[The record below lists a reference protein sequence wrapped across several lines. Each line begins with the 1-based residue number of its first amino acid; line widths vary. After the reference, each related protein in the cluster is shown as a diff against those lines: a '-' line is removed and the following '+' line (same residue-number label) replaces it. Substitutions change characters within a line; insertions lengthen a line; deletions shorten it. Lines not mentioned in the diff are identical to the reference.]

1 MFIFFTRILL
11 VFLIPVTI
19 FSQENIV
26 STDSITQKQKY
37 GLRIGLDVNKLVN
50 SSISNIYDGFELNAD
65 YRISNKLYIASEI
78 GLIDNTEDEEH
89 LNFTTKGTYIKSGI
103 DYNMYT
109 NWLDMQNMIFAG
121 FRIGY
126 SDFDQTINNYTIYD
140 TNNQIW
146 GQSFI
151 NIPIKNEDLS
161 SLWVELIIGV
171 KAEIFNNLF
180 LGFNLEV
187 KKMINSEIKNNIQN
201 MYVPGFNKTFE
212 GSSFGV
218 GFGYKLSYLIP
229 IVKK

>member
-1 MFIFFTRILL
+1 MLIFFTRILL

-37 GLRIGLDVNKLVN
+37 GLRIGFDINKLVN
-50 SSISNIYDGFELNAD
+50 SSVNNNYDGFELNAD

-78 GLIDNTEDEEH
+78 GFIDNTEEEEY

-151 NIPIKNEDLS
+151 NTPINNKDLS

>member
-1 MFIFFTRILL
+1 MLIFFTRILL

-26 STDSITQKQKY
+26 STDSVTQKQKY
-37 GLRIGLDVNKLVN
+37 GLRIGFDINKLVN
-50 SSISNIYDGFELNAD
+50 SSINNNYDGFELNAD

-78 GLIDNTEDEEH
+78 GFIDNTEDEEY

-151 NIPIKNEDLS
+151 NTPIKNEDLS

>member
-1 MFIFFTRILL
+1 MLIFFTRILL

-26 STDSITQKQKY
+26 STDSVTQKQKY
-37 GLRIGLDVNKLVN
+37 GLRLGLDINKLVN
-50 SSISNIYDGFELNAD
+50 SSINNSYDGFELNAD
-65 YRISNKLYIASEI
+65 YRIGNKLYIASEI
-78 GLIDNTEDEEH
+78 GLIENTEDEEYI
-89 LNFTTKGTYIKSGI
+89 NFTTKGTYIKSGI

-109 NWLDMQNMIFAG
+109 NWIDMQNMIFAG

-126 SDFDQTINNYTIYD
+126 SNFEQTINNYTIYD
-140 TNNQIW
+140 INNQIW

-151 NIPIKNEDLS
+151 NTPINNEDLS
-161 SLWVELIIGV
+161 SLWVELIIGL

-187 KKMINSEIKNNIQN
+187 KKMVNSEIKNNIQN

>member
-1 MFIFFTRILL
+1 MLIFFTRILL

-26 STDSITQKQKY
+26 STDSVTQKQKY
-37 GLRIGLDVNKLVN
+37 GLRIGFDINKLVN
-50 SSISNIYDGFELNAD
+50 SSVNNNYDGFELNAD

-78 GLIDNTEDEEH
+78 GFIDNTEEEEY

-151 NIPIKNEDLS
+151 NTPIKNDDLS

>member
-1 MFIFFTRILL
+1 MLIFFTRILL

-26 STDSITQKQKY
+26 STDSVTQKQKY
-37 GLRIGLDVNKLVN
+37 GLRIGLDINKLVN
-50 SSISNIYDGFELNAD
+50 SSVNNNYDGFELNAD

-78 GLIDNTEDEEH
+78 GFIDNTEDEEY

-126 SDFDQTINNYTIYD
+126 SNFEQTINNYTIYD

-151 NIPIKNEDLS
+151 NTPINNEDLS

>member
-1 MFIFFTRILL
+1 MLISFTRILL

-26 STDSITQKQKY
+26 STDSVTQKQKY
-37 GLRIGLDVNKLVN
+37 GLRLGLDINKLVN
-50 SSISNIYDGFELNAD
+50 SSINNNYDGFELNAD
-65 YRISNKLYIASEI
+65 YRIGNKLYIASEI
-78 GLIDNTEDEEH
+78 GLIENTEDEEYI
-89 LNFTTKGTYIKSGI
+89 NFTTKGTYIKSGI

-109 NWLDMQNMIFAG
+109 NWIDMQNMIFAG

-126 SDFDQTINNYTIYD
+126 SNFEQTINNYTIYD

-151 NIPIKNEDLS
+151 NTPINNEDLY
-161 SLWVELIIGV
+161 SLWVELIIGL

-187 KKMINSEIKNNIQN
+187 KKMVNSEIKNNIQN

>member
-1 MFIFFTRILL
+1 MLIFFTRILL

-26 STDSITQKQKY
+26 STDSVTQKQKY
-37 GLRIGLDVNKLVN
+37 GLRIGFDINKLVN
-50 SSISNIYDGFELNAD
+50 SSVNNNYDGFELNAD

-78 GLIDNTEDEEH
+78 GFIDNTEEEEY

-151 NIPIKNEDLS
+151 NTPIKNEDLS

-187 KKMINSEIKNNIQN
+187 KRMINSEIKNNIQN

>member
-1 MFIFFTRILL
+1 MLIFFTRILL

-26 STDSITQKQKY
+26 STDSVTQKQKY
-37 GLRIGLDVNKLVN
+37 GLRIGFDINKLVN
-50 SSISNIYDGFELNAD
+50 SSVNNNYDGFELNAD

-78 GLIDNTEDEEH
+78 GFIDNTEEEEY

-151 NIPIKNEDLS
+151 NTPIKNEDLS

>member
-1 MFIFFTRILL
+1 MLIFFTRILL

-26 STDSITQKQKY
+26 STDSVTQKQKY
-37 GLRIGLDVNKLVN
+37 GLRIGFDINKLVN
-50 SSISNIYDGFELNAD
+50 SSVNNNYDGFELNAD

-78 GLIDNTEDEEH
+78 GFIDNTEDEEY

-151 NIPIKNEDLS
+151 NTPIKNEDLS

>member
-1 MFIFFTRILL
+1 MLIFFTRILL
-11 VFLIPVTI
+11 LFLIPVTI

-26 STDSITQKQKY
+26 STDSVNQKQKY
-37 GLRIGLDVNKLVN
+37 GLRIGFDINKLVN
-50 SSISNIYDGFELNAD
+50 SSINSNYDGFELNAD

-78 GLIDNTEDEEH
+78 GFIDNTEDEEY

-151 NIPIKNEDLS
+151 NTPIKNEDLS

>member
-1 MFIFFTRILL
+1 MLISFTRILL

-26 STDSITQKQKY
+26 STDSVTQKQKY
-37 GLRIGLDVNKLVN
+37 GLRLGLDINKLVN
-50 SSISNIYDGFELNAD
+50 SSINNNYDGFELNAD
-65 YRISNKLYIASEI
+65 YRIGNKLYIASEI
-78 GLIDNTEDEEH
+78 GLIEKTEDEEYI
-89 LNFTTKGTYIKSGI
+89 NFTTKGTYIKSGI

-109 NWLDMQNMIFAG
+109 NWIDMQNMIFAG

-126 SDFDQTINNYTIYD
+126 SNFEQTINNYTIYD

-146 GQSFI
+146 GQSFTNTPI
-151 NIPIKNEDLS
+151 NNEDLS
-161 SLWVELIIGV
+161 SLWVELIIGL

-187 KKMINSEIKNNIQN
+187 KKMVNSEIKNNIQN

>member
-26 STDSITQKQKY
+26 STDSVTQKQKY
-37 GLRIGLDVNKLVN
+37 GLRIGFDINKLVN
-50 SSISNIYDGFELNAD
+50 SSVNNNYDGFELNAD

-78 GLIDNTEDEEH
+78 GFIDNTEEEEY

-151 NIPIKNEDLS
+151 NTPIKNEDLS

>member
-1 MFIFFTRILL
+1 MLISFTRILL

-26 STDSITQKQKY
+26 STDSVNQKQKY
-37 GLRIGLDVNKLVN
+37 GLRLGLDINKLVN
-50 SSISNIYDGFELNAD
+50 SSINNNYDGFELNAD
-65 YRISNKLYIASEI
+65 YRIGNKLYIASEI
-78 GLIDNTEDEEH
+78 GLIENTEDEEYI
-89 LNFTTKGTYIKSGI
+89 NFTTKGTYIKSGI

-109 NWLDMQNMIFAG
+109 NWIDMQNMIFAG

-126 SDFDQTINNYTIYD
+126 SNFEQTINNYTIYD

-151 NIPIKNEDLS
+151 NTPINNEDLS
-161 SLWVELIIGV
+161 SLWVELIIGL

>member
-1 MFIFFTRILL
+1 MLIFFTRILL

-26 STDSITQKQKY
+26 STDSVTQKQKY
-37 GLRIGLDVNKLVN
+37 GLRIGFDINKLVN
-50 SSISNIYDGFELNAD
+50 SSINNNYDGFELNAD

-78 GLIDNTEDEEH
+78 GFIDNTEEEEY

-151 NIPIKNEDLS
+151 NTPIKNEDLS

>member
-1 MFIFFTRILL
+1 MLISFTRILL

-26 STDSITQKQKY
+26 STDSVTQKQKY
-37 GLRIGLDVNKLVN
+37 GLRLGLDINKLVN
-50 SSISNIYDGFELNAD
+50 SSINNNYDGFELNAD
-65 YRISNKLYIASEI
+65 YRIGNKLYIASEI
-78 GLIDNTEDEEH
+78 GLIENTEDEEYI
-89 LNFTTKGTYIKSGI
+89 NFTTKGTYIKSGI

-109 NWLDMQNMIFAG
+109 NWIDMQNMIFAG

-126 SDFDQTINNYTIYD
+126 SNFEQTINNYTIYD

-151 NIPIKNEDLS
+151 NTPINNEDLS
-161 SLWVELIIGV
+161 SLWVELIIGL

-187 KKMINSEIKNNIQN
+187 KKMVNSEIKNNIQN

>member
-1 MFIFFTRILL
+1 MSTFFTKILL
-11 VFLIPVTI
+11 LFIIPVCV
-19 FSQENIV
+19 FSQKNVV
-26 STDSITQKQKY
+26 STDSIIQKQKF
-37 GLRIGLDVNKLVN
+37 GFRVGLDLNKLIN
-50 SSISNIYDGFELNAD
+50 SSIDNNYDGFELNAD
-65 YRISNKLYIASEI
+65 YRISDKLYIASEI
-78 GLIDNTEDEEH
+78 GLIENTEDEEY
-89 LNFTTKGTYIKSGI
+89 LNFTSKGTYIKSGI

-121 FRIGY
+121 LRIGY

-151 NIPIKNEDLS
+151 GIPIKNEDLS
-161 SLWVELIIGV
+161 SLWLELIIGV

-187 KKMINSEIKNNIQN
+187 KRMVNSEIKNNIQN
-201 MYVPGFNKTFE
+201 MYVPGFNRTFD

-218 GFGYKLSYLIP
+218 GFGYKLSYLLP

>member
-1 MFIFFTRILL
+1 MLIFFTRILL

-26 STDSITQKQKY
+26 STDSVTQKQKY
-37 GLRIGLDVNKLVN
+37 GLRIGFDINKLVN
-50 SSISNIYDGFELNAD
+50 SSVNNNYDGFELNAD

-78 GLIDNTEDEEH
+78 GFKDNTEEEEY

-151 NIPIKNEDLS
+151 NTPIKNEDLS

>member
-1 MFIFFTRILL
+1 MLIFFTRILL

-26 STDSITQKQKY
+26 STDSVTQKQKY
-37 GLRIGLDVNKLVN
+37 GLRLGLDINKLVN
-50 SSISNIYDGFELNAD
+50 SSINNNYDGFELNAD
-65 YRISNKLYIASEI
+65 YRIGNKLYIASEI
-78 GLIDNTEDEEH
+78 GLIENTEDEEYI
-89 LNFTTKGTYIKSGI
+89 NFTTKGTYIKSGI

-109 NWLDMQNMIFAG
+109 NWIDMQNMIFAG

-126 SDFDQTINNYTIYD
+126 SNFEQTINNYTIYD

-151 NIPIKNEDLS
+151 NTPINNEDLS
-161 SLWVELIIGV
+161 SLWVELIIGL

-187 KKMINSEIKNNIQN
+187 KKMVNSEIKNNIQN

>member
-1 MFIFFTRILL
+1 MLISFTRILL

-26 STDSITQKQKY
+26 STDSVTQKQKY
-37 GLRIGLDVNKLVN
+37 GLRLGLDINKLVN
-50 SSISNIYDGFELNAD
+50 SSINNNYDGFELNAD
-65 YRISNKLYIASEI
+65 YRIGNKLYIASEI
-78 GLIDNTEDEEH
+78 GLIENTEDEEYI
-89 LNFTTKGTYIKSGI
+89 NFTTKGTYIKSGI

-109 NWLDMQNMIFAG
+109 NWIDMQNMIFAG

-126 SDFDQTINNYTIYD
+126 SNFEQTINNYTIYD

-151 NIPIKNEDLS
+151 NTAINNEDLS
-161 SLWVELIIGV
+161 SLWVELIIGL

-187 KKMINSEIKNNIQN
+187 KKMVNSEIKNNIQN

>member
-1 MFIFFTRILL
+1 MLIFFTRILL

-26 STDSITQKQKY
+26 STDSVTQKQKY

-50 SSISNIYDGFELNAD
+50 SSISNNYDGFELNAD

-78 GLIDNTEDEEH
+78 GLINNTEDEEY

-126 SDFDQTINNYTIYD
+126 SDFDQIINNYTIYD

-151 NIPIKNEDLS
+151 NTPINNKDLS

>member
-1 MFIFFTRILL
+1 MLIFFTRILL

-26 STDSITQKQKY
+26 STDSVTQKQKY
-37 GLRIGLDVNKLVN
+37 GLRIGFDINKLVN
-50 SSISNIYDGFELNAD
+50 SYVNNNYDGFELNAD

-78 GLIDNTEDEEH
+78 GFIDNTEEEEY

-151 NIPIKNEDLS
+151 NTPIKNEDLS

-212 GSSFGV
+212 GSLFGV
-218 GFGYKLSYLIP
+218 GFGYKISYLIP

>member
-1 MFIFFTRILL
+1 MLISFTRILL

-26 STDSITQKQKY
+26 STDSVTQKQKY
-37 GLRIGLDVNKLVN
+37 GLRLGLDINKLVN
-50 SSISNIYDGFELNAD
+50 SSINNNYDGFELNAD
-65 YRISNKLYIASEI
+65 YRIGNKLYIASEI
-78 GLIDNTEDEEH
+78 GLIENTEDEEYI
-89 LNFTTKGTYIKSGI
+89 NFTTKGTYIKSGI

-109 NWLDMQNMIFAG
+109 NWIDMQNMIFAG

-126 SDFDQTINNYTIYD
+126 SNFEQTINNYTIYD

-151 NIPIKNEDLS
+151 NTPINNEDLS
-161 SLWVELIIGV
+161 SLWVELIIGL

-187 KKMINSEIKNNIQN
+187 KKMVNSEIKNNIQN
-201 MYVPGFNKTFE
+201 MYVPGFNKTFD

>member
-1 MFIFFTRILL
+1 MLIFFTRILL

-26 STDSITQKQKY
+26 STDSVTQKQKY
-37 GLRIGLDVNKLVN
+37 GLRIGFDINKLVN
-50 SSISNIYDGFELNAD
+50 SSVNNNYDGFELNAD

-78 GLIDNTEDEEH
+78 GFIDNTEEEEY

-151 NIPIKNEDLS
+151 NTPINNKDLS

>member
-1 MFIFFTRILL
+1 MLISFTRILL

-26 STDSITQKQKY
+26 STDSVTQKQKY
-37 GLRIGLDVNKLVN
+37 GLRLGLDINKLVN
-50 SSISNIYDGFELNAD
+50 SSINNNYDGFELNAD
-65 YRISNKLYIASEI
+65 YRIGNKLYIASEI
-78 GLIDNTEDEEH
+78 GLIENTEGEEYI
-89 LNFTTKGTYIKSGI
+89 NFTTKGTYIKSGI

-109 NWLDMQNMIFAG
+109 NWIDMQNMIFAG

-126 SDFDQTINNYTIYD
+126 SNFEQTINNYTIYD
-140 TNNQIW
+140 INNQIW

-151 NIPIKNEDLS
+151 NTPINNEDLS
-161 SLWVELIIGV
+161 SLWVELIIGL

-187 KKMINSEIKNNIQN
+187 KKMVNSEIKNNIQN

>member
-1 MFIFFTRILL
+1 MLIFFTRILL

-26 STDSITQKQKY
+26 STDSVTQKQKY
-37 GLRIGLDVNKLVN
+37 GLRIGFDINKLVN
-50 SSISNIYDGFELNAD
+50 SSVNNNYDGFELNAD

-78 GLIDNTEDEEH
+78 GFIDNTEEEEY

-126 SDFDQTINNYTIYD
+126 SDFDQIINNYTIYD

-151 NIPIKNEDLS
+151 NTPINNEDLS

>member
-1 MFIFFTRILL
+1 MLIFFTRILL

-26 STDSITQKQKY
+26 STDSVTQKQKY
-37 GLRIGLDVNKLVN
+37 GLRIGFDINKLVN
-50 SSISNIYDGFELNAD
+50 SSVNNNYDGFELNAD

-78 GLIDNTEDEEH
+78 GFIDNTEEEEY

-126 SDFDQTINNYTIYD
+126 SDFDQIINNYTIYD

>member
-26 STDSITQKQKY
+26 STDSVTQKQKY
-37 GLRIGLDVNKLVN
+37 GLRLGLDINKLVN
-50 SSISNIYDGFELNAD
+50 SSINNNYDGFELNAD
-65 YRISNKLYIASEI
+65 YRIGNKLYIASEI
-78 GLIDNTEDEEH
+78 GLIENTEDEEYI
-89 LNFTTKGTYIKSGI
+89 NFTTKGTYIKSGI

-109 NWLDMQNMIFAG
+109 NWIDMQNMIFAG

-126 SDFDQTINNYTIYD
+126 SNFEQTINNYTIYD

-151 NIPIKNEDLS
+151 NTPINNEDLS
-161 SLWVELIIGV
+161 SLWVELIIGL

-187 KKMINSEIKNNIQN
+187 KKMVNSEIKNNIQN

>member
-1 MFIFFTRILL
+1 MLISFTRILL

-26 STDSITQKQKY
+26 STDSVTQKQKY
-37 GLRIGLDVNKLVN
+37 GLRLGLDINKLVN
-50 SSISNIYDGFELNAD
+50 SSINNNYDGFELNAD
-65 YRISNKLYIASEI
+65 YRIGNKLYIASEI
-78 GLIDNTEDEEH
+78 GLIENTEDEEYI
-89 LNFTTKGTYIKSGI
+89 NFTTKGTYIKSGI

-109 NWLDMQNMIFAG
+109 NWIDMQNMIFAG

-126 SDFDQTINNYTIYD
+126 SNFEQTINNYTIYD
-140 TNNQIW
+140 INNQIW

-151 NIPIKNEDLS
+151 NTPINNEDLS
-161 SLWVELIIGV
+161 SLWVELIIGL

-187 KKMINSEIKNNIQN
+187 KKMVNSEIKNNIQN

>member
-1 MFIFFTRILL
+1 MLTYITRILL
-11 VFLIPVTI
+11 IFIFPATI

-26 STDSITQKQKY
+26 LTDSVLYKQKY
-37 GLRIGLDVNKLVN
+37 GLRVGVDLNKLVN
-50 SSISNIYDGFELNAD
+50 SSINSDYKGFELNAD
-65 YRISNKLYIASEI
+65 YRLSNKLYIASEI
-78 GLIDNTEDEEH
+78 GLVENTQDEDY
-89 LNFTTKGTYIKSGI
+89 LNFTSNGTYIKSGI

-146 GQSFI
+146 GQSFV
-151 NIPIKNEDLS
+151 NVPIKNSDLS
-161 SLWVELIIGV
+161 SLWLELIIGV

-180 LGFNLEV
+180 MGFNLEV
-187 KKMINSEIKNNIQN
+187 KKMIDSEMKNGIHN
-201 MYVPGFNKTFE
+201 MYIPGFNKTFE

-218 GFGYKLSYLIP
+218 GFGYKLSYLLP
-229 IVKK
+229 IIKK

>member
-1 MFIFFTRILL
+1 MLIFFTRILL
-11 VFLIPVTI
+11 LFLIPVTI

-26 STDSITQKQKY
+26 STDSVNHKQKY
-37 GLRIGLDVNKLVN
+37 GLRIGFDINKLVN
-50 SSISNIYDGFELNAD
+50 SSVNNNYDGFELNAD

-78 GLIDNTEDEEH
+78 GFKDNTEEEEY

-151 NIPIKNEDLS
+151 NTPIKNEDLS

>member
-50 SSISNIYDGFELNAD
+50 SSINNNYDGFELNAD

-78 GLIDNTEDEEH
+78 GLIDNTEDEEY

-140 TNNQIW
+140 TNNQIG

>member
-1 MFIFFTRILL
+1 MLIFFTRILL

-26 STDSITQKQKY
+26 STDSVTQKQKY
-37 GLRIGLDVNKLVN
+37 GLRIGFDINKLVN
-50 SSISNIYDGFELNAD
+50 SSVNNNYDGFELNAD

-78 GLIDNTEDEEH
+78 GFIDNTEEEEY

-109 NWLDMQNMIFAG
+109 NWLDMQNMIFGG

-151 NIPIKNEDLS
+151 NTPIKNEDLS

>member
-1 MFIFFTRILL
+1 MLISFTRILL

-26 STDSITQKQKY
+26 STDSVTQKQKY
-37 GLRIGLDVNKLVN
+37 GLRLGLDINKLVN
-50 SSISNIYDGFELNAD
+50 SSINNNYDGFELNAD
-65 YRISNKLYIASEI
+65 YRIGNKLYIASEI
-78 GLIDNTEDEEH
+78 GLIENTEDEEYI
-89 LNFTTKGTYIKSGI
+89 NFTTKGTYIKSGI

-109 NWLDMQNMIFAG
+109 NWIDMQNMIFAG

-126 SDFDQTINNYTIYD
+126 SNFEQTINNYTIYD

-151 NIPIKNEDLS
+151 NTPINNEDLS
-161 SLWVELIIGV
+161 SLWVELIIGL

-201 MYVPGFNKTFE
+201 MYVPGFIKTFE

>member
-1 MFIFFTRILL
+1 MLISFTRILL

-26 STDSITQKQKY
+26 STDSVTQKQKY
-37 GLRIGLDVNKLVN
+37 GLRLGLDINKLVN
-50 SSISNIYDGFELNAD
+50 SSINNNYDGFELNAD
-65 YRISNKLYIASEI
+65 YRIGNKLYIASEI
-78 GLIDNTEDEEH
+78 GLIEKTEDEEYI
-89 LNFTTKGTYIKSGI
+89 NFTTKGTYIKSGI

-109 NWLDMQNMIFAG
+109 NWIDMQNMIFAG

-126 SDFDQTINNYTIYD
+126 SNFEQTINNYTIYD

-151 NIPIKNEDLS
+151 NTPINNEDLS
-161 SLWVELIIGV
+161 SLWVELIIGL

-187 KKMINSEIKNNIQN
+187 KKMVNSEIKNNIQN

>member
-1 MFIFFTRILL
+1 MLISFTRILL

-26 STDSITQKQKY
+26 STDSVTQKQKY
-37 GLRIGLDVNKLVN
+37 GLRLGLDINKLVN
-50 SSISNIYDGFELNAD
+50 SSINNNYDGFELNAD
-65 YRISNKLYIASEI
+65 YRIGNKLYIASEI
-78 GLIDNTEDEEH
+78 GLIENTEDEEYI
-89 LNFTTKGTYIKSGI
+89 NFTTKGTYIKSGI

-126 SDFDQTINNYTIYD
+126 SNFEQTINNYTIYD

-151 NIPIKNEDLS
+151 NTPINNEDLS
-161 SLWVELIIGV
+161 SLWVELIIGL

-187 KKMINSEIKNNIQN
+187 KKMVNSEIKNNIQN

>member
-1 MFIFFTRILL
+1 MLIFFTRILL

-26 STDSITQKQKY
+26 STDSVTQKQKY
-37 GLRIGLDVNKLVN
+37 GLRIGFDINKLIN
-50 SSISNIYDGFELNAD
+50 SSVNNNYDGFELNAD

-78 GLIDNTEDEEH
+78 GFIDNTEEEEY

-151 NIPIKNEDLS
+151 NTPIKNEDLS